1 MIPYKSGL
9 EITAYSKKNYPAIPV
24 IIVSALG
31 KEDLTV
37 IEGFKLGVDDFI
49 AKPFNPI
56 ELVLRVKF
64 RLETLIPFK
73 ESRKTTILV

>member
-9 EITAYSKKNYPAIPV
+9 EITLQQKNYPAIPV

-49 AKPFNPI
+49 AKPFNPY
-56 ELVLRVKF
+56 
-64 RLETLIPFK
+64 
-73 ESRKTTILV
+73 

>member
-9 EITAYSKKNYPAIPV
+9 EITTYSKKSYPAIPV

-31 KEDLTV
+31 KDLTV

-56 ELVLRVKF
+56 ELVLKLKRFV
-64 RLETLIPFK
+64 
-73 ESRKTTILV
+73 